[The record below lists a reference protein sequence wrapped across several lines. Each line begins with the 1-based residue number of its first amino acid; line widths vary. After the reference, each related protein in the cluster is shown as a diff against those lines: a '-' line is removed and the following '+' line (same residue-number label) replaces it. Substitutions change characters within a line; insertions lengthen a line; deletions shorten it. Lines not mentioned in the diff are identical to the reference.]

1 MSTDF
6 EILINKDFYNIN
18 EIENFRGR
26 IVKDRYCLKLK

>member
-6 EILINKDFYNIN
+6 EILINKNLYNIN
-18 EIENFRGR
+18 EIENFHGR